1 MSLDKALGQLVDYK
15 KLNDETLMRLI
26 AQAQESAL
34 GELYD
39 RYSRLVYSMALN
51 SVGEPALAEEIT
63 QDVFLRIWNKATTY
77 QAEQGKV
84 MTWIASITR
93 YRSIDM
99 LRRLKVRPEGNRSAW
114 VEEDD
119 EPFESID
126 PIDIEEQVELNQRSE
141 NIRKAIAELPKD
153 QSQALTLAF
162 FNGYSHAEIAQILN
176 EPLGTVKTRI
186 RLAMQ
191 KLRQTLRY

>member
-1 MSLDKALGQLVDYK
+1 VDYN
-15 KLNDETLMRLI
+15 KLNDEELLRLI
-26 AQAQESAL
+26 AQAQENAL

-51 SVGEPALAEEIT
+51 SVNEPALAEEIT

-84 MTWIASITR
+84 LTWIASITR

-99 LRRLKVRPEGNRSAW
+99 LRRLKVRPEGNRATW
-114 VEEDD
+114 AEED
-119 EPFESID
+119 EPFDIID
-126 PIDIEEQVELNQRSE
+126 PIDIEEEVELNQRSE
-141 NIRKAIAELPKD
+141 NIRKAIAELPSD
-153 QSQALTLAF
+153 QCQALTLAF
-162 FNGYSHAEIAQILN
+162 FKGYSHAEIAQILN
-176 EPLGTVKTRI
+176 EPLGTIKTRI

>member
-1 MSLDKALGQLVDYK
+1 MNDK
-15 KLNDETLMRLI
+15 KLNDETLLKLI
-26 AQAQESAL
+26 SQAQESAL

-51 SVGEPALAEEIT
+51 SVNDPALAEEIT
-63 QDVFLRIWNKATTY
+63 QDVFMRIWNKATTY
-77 QAEQGKV
+77 QVEQGKV
-84 MTWIASITR
+84 ITWIASITR

-99 LRRLKVRPEGNRSAW
+99 LRRLKVRPEGNRTVWA
-114 VEEDD
+114 EEDD

-126 PIDIEEQVELNQRSE
+126 PIDIEEEVQLNQRSD
-141 NIRKAIAELPKD
+141 NIRKAIADLPKD
-153 QSQALTLAF
+153 QRQALTLAF
-162 FNGYSHAEIAQILN
+162 FNGYTHAEIAHILN

>member
-39 RYSRLVYSMALN
+39 RYNRLVYSMAIN

-153 QSQALTLAF
+153 QRQALTLAF

>member
-1 MSLDKALGQLVDYK
+1 MDNK
-15 KLNDETLMRLI
+15 KLNDETLLQLI
-26 AQAQESAL
+26 AQSQESAL

-77 QAEQGKV
+77 RAEQGKV

-99 LRRLKVRPEGNRSAW
+99 LRQLKVRPEGNRAVW
-114 VEEDD
+114 ADED

-126 PIDIEEQVELNQRSE
+126 PIDVEEQVMLNQHAQY
-141 NIRKAIAELPKD
+141 IRKAIAELPPD
-153 QSQALTLAF
+153 QRQALTLAF
-162 FNGYSHAEIAQILN
+162 FHGYSHAEIAQILN

-191 KLRQTLRY
+191 KLRQMMQY

>member
-1 MSLDKALGQLVDYK
+1 MSLDTALGQLVDDK
-15 KLNDETLMRLI
+15 KLNDETLLRLI

-51 SVGEPALAEEIT
+51 SVDDPVLAEEIT

-77 QAEQGKV
+77 QVEQGKV
-84 MTWIASITR
+84 ITWIASITR

-114 VEEDD
+114 AEEDD

-126 PIDIEEQVELNQRSE
+126 PIDIEEEVQLNQRSD
-141 NIRKAIAELPKD
+141 NIRKAIADLPKD
-153 QSQALTLAF
+153 QRQALTLAF
-162 FNGYSHAEIAQILN
+162 FNGYTHAEIAQILN

>member
-1 MSLDKALGQLVDYK
+1 MHGIQGQPVDYN
-15 KLNDETLMRLI
+15 KLNDEALLRLI
-26 AQAQESAL
+26 AQAQENAL

-39 RYSRLVYSMALN
+39 RYSRLVFSMALN
-51 SVGEPALAEEIT
+51 SVNEPALAEEIT

-99 LRRLKVRPEGNRSAW
+99 LRRLKVRPEGNRATW
-114 VEEDD
+114 AEEEDD
-119 EPFESID
+119 EPFDLTD
-126 PIDIEEQVELNQRSE
+126 PIDIEYEVELNQRSE
-141 NIRKAIAELPKD
+141 NIRKAIAQLPAD
-153 QSQALTLAF
+153 QRQALTLAF
-162 FNGYSHAEIAQILN
+162 FKGYSHAEIAQILN
-176 EPLGTVKTRI
+176 EPLGTIKTRI

>member
-51 SVGEPALAEEIT
+51 SVGEPTLAEEIT

-153 QSQALTLAF
+153 QRQALTLAF

>member
-26 AQAQESAL
+26 AQAQENAL

>member
-1 MSLDKALGQLVDYK
+1 MSLDTALGQLVDDK
-15 KLNDETLMRLI
+15 KLNDETLLRLI

-51 SVGEPALAEEIT
+51 SVDDPALAEEIT

-77 QAEQGKV
+77 QVEQGKV
-84 MTWIASITR
+84 ITWIASITR

-99 LRRLKVRPEGNRSAW
+99 LRRLKVRPEGNRAVW
-114 VEEDD
+114 AEEHD

-126 PIDIEEQVELNQRSE
+126 PIDIEEEVQLNQRSD
-141 NIRKAIAELPKD
+141 NIREAVAALPKD
-153 QSQALTLAF
+153 QRQALTLAF
-162 FNGYSHAEIAQILN
+162 FNGYTHAEIAQILN
-176 EPLGTVKTRI
+176 EPLGTIKTRI

>member
-1 MSLDKALGQLVDYK
+1 
-15 KLNDETLMRLI
+15 
-26 AQAQESAL
+26 
-34 GELYD
+34 
-39 RYSRLVYSMALN
+39 
-51 SVGEPALAEEIT
+51 
-63 QDVFLRIWNKATTY
+63 
-77 QAEQGKV
+77 
-84 MTWIASITR
+84 
-93 YRSIDM
+93 
-99 LRRLKVRPEGNRSAW
+99 LKVRPEGNRSAW

>member
-1 MSLDKALGQLVDYK
+1 
-15 KLNDETLMRLI
+15 
-26 AQAQESAL
+26 
-34 GELYD
+34 
-39 RYSRLVYSMALN
+39 MAIN

>member
-26 AQAQESAL
+26 AQAQENAL

-153 QSQALTLAF
+153 QRQALTLAF

>member
-99 LRRLKVRPEGNRSAW
+99 LRRLKVRPEGNRSSW

-153 QSQALTLAF
+153 QRQALTLAF

>member
-1 MSLDKALGQLVDYK
+1 MDYT
-15 KLNDETLMRLI
+15 KLNDETLLRLI
-26 AQAQESAL
+26 TQAQESAL

-77 QAEQGKV
+77 QADQGKV

-99 LRRLKVRPEGNRSAW
+99 LRRLKVRPEGNRAVW
-114 VEEDD
+114 AENE
-119 EPFESID
+119 EPFDGVD
-126 PIDIEEQVELNQRSE
+126 PIDIEEEVELNQRSE
-141 NIRKAIAELPKD
+141 NIRRAIAELPYD
-153 QSQALTLAF
+153 QRQALTLAY

-176 EPLGTVKTRI
+176 EPLGTIKTRI

-191 KLRQTLRY
+191 KLRQSLQY